1 MNANELISLTQTV
14 IDLSIFSVFTGLA
27 WLALKLVGSYKQKCL
42 KEIEARKEA
51 AIPSLAERIREAKKQ
66 MPTREGR

>member
-42 KEIEARKEA
+42 KEIEARKWK
-51 AIPSLAERIREAKKQ
+51 ERINAVRKQ
-66 MPTREGR
+66 CPIGEIRRD